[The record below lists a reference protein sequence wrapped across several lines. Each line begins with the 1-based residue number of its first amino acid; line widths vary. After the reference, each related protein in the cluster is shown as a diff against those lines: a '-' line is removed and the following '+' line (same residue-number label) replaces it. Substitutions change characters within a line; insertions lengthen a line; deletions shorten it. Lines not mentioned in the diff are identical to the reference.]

1 MKLMLTT
8 FLLCVALLGAR
19 GVSAQSLSDFNWEGF
34 QDIGGKERVQSH
46 TDPFSS
52 GISAAGDLSVED
64 LQLTGI
70 VFHDPND
77 AFALI
82 SGYLVQPGDLIAGY
96 RVDSIEQDRVRLKRI
111 NDIFILVLGGGI

>member
-1 MKLMLTT
+1 MKQ
-8 FLLCVALLGAR
+8 ALASIVCAIALFGAQS
-19 GVSAQSLSDFNWEGF
+19 VFAQSLSELNWEGF
-34 QDIGGKERVQSH
+34 QDAGGEEQVQSH

-52 GISAAGDLSVED
+52 GVSAVEDLSVED

-70 VFHDPND
+70 VFNSPND

-96 RVDSIEQDRVRLKRI
+96 RVDAIEEDRVRLKRI